1 MRPKHHW
8 IFLYDI
14 KDPKRLS
21 RVAKLAESF
30 GNRIQKS
37 VFEFY
42 ADYLLIDSIEKRI
55 KMLITEEDSIAF
67 VPICQTDWEKTVR
80 LGIINISYSDPIDE
94 EGTLFI

>member
-1 MRPKHHW
+1 MRPKHRW

-14 KDPKRLS
+14 KDPKRLTK
-21 RVAKLAESF
+21 VAKFAETF

-42 ADYLLIDSIEKRI
+42 ADNLLVESIEKNIRI
-55 KMLITEEDSIAF
+55 LITEEDSIAF
-67 VPICQTDWEKTVR
+67 VPLCQNDWEKTIR
-80 LGIINISYSDPIDE
+80 LGTSEKSYTDPKDE

>member
-8 IFLYDI
+8 LFLYDI

-21 RVAKLAESF
+21 KVAKFAESF

-42 ADYLLIDSIEKRI
+42 ADYLLIDSIEKNI
-55 KMLITEEDSIAF
+55 KILITEEDSIAF

-80 LGIINISYSDPIDE
+80 LGTINKSYNDPKDE